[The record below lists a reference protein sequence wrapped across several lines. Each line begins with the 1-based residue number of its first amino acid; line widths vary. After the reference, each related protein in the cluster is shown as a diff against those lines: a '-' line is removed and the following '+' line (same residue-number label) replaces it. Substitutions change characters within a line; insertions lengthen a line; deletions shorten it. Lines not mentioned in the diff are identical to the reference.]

1 MNQTPRQEC
10 STPAAFRAHR
20 SAWAPPQLCQPL
32 AHPISPTFC
41 LGPPVSPTFCL
52 GPPSALRSAWAP
64 RQTHV
69 LPGPAPNS
77 PRPGPAGNSSPTG
90 PRGAHA
96 AQPCPPL
103 SRPFVTCS
111 LSPGKAPLSR
121 PLVPLAW
128 PPAPVAPA
136 GAPGSR
142 GRRAH
147 SSVGPGTSLGDP
159 SYELAHHTASQR
171 PSVPAAPAP
180 TLSTQ

>member
-1 MNQTPRQEC
+1 MKQTPRQEC
-10 STPAAFRAHR
+10 STPAAFRPHVL
-20 SAWAPPQLCQPL
+20 P
-32 AHPISPTFC
+32 
-41 LGPPVSPTFCL
+41 GPP
-52 GPPSALRSAWAP
+52 
-64 RQTHV
+64 RQPHV

-142 GRRAH
+142 GHRAH

-159 SYELAHHTASQR
+159 SHELAHHTASHHL
-171 PSVPAAPAP
+171 SVPAASAP
-180 TLSTQ
+180 TLSIQ